1 MNLKQLRYVVE
12 IVRNANHLSAAA
24 EALNTS
30 QPGVSRQIQLLEAE
44 LGFDIFVRVNNRF
57 TGLTEGGEHVFAIA
71 QRALAEVNALRA
83 LKEDLGGGGTSN
95 LIVATTHTQ
104 ARYFLPPI
112 IEGFM
117 ERHPNVRVT
126 LKQGDPSSACEL
138 VAAGEADLALAAEPV
153 RVFPHLVCLPCM
165 EMRRCVIA
173 RAGHP
178 VLDAPDLTLA
188 EIARHPIVTYDRRY
202 SGHWIVMK
210 AFEVEGLE
218 PKIMLSAADADVCKA
233 YVENGLGIAILSC
246 LTYDPKRDPDL
257 RIRDASHLFPSS
269 VVNISL
275 RANTQVR
282 PIILDF
288 IRAVAPHLTPRV
300 VGDAMLAASF
310 SAARSG

>member
-12 IVRNANHLSAAA
+12 IVKNSNHLSAAA

-44 LGFDIFVRVNNRF
+44 LGFAIFVRANNRF

-83 LKEDLGGGGTSN
+83 LKEDMGSGGKGN

-117 ERHPNVRVT
+117 ERHPNVRLT
-126 LKQGDPSSACEL
+126 LKQGDPAYACEL
-138 VAAGEADLALAAEPV
+138 VGAGEADLAIGAEPI
-153 RVFPHLVCLPCM
+153 RVFPQLISLPCA
-165 EMRRCVIA
+165 ELKRSVIA
-173 RAGHP
+173 KAGHP
-178 VLDAPDLTLA
+178 ILEVEPLTLQ
-188 EIARHPIVTYDRRY
+188 EIASHPIVTYDRRY
-202 SGHWIVMK
+202 SGHWIVMQ
-210 AFEVEGLE
+210 AFEQAGLE
-218 PKIMLSAADADVCKA
+218 PKIMLSAVDADVCKA
-233 YVENGLGIAILSC
+233 YVESGLGIAILSS
-246 LTYDPKRDPDL
+246 LTFDPKRDADL
-257 RIRDASHLFPSS
+257 RMRDASHLFPSS

-275 RANTQVR
+275 RANTYLR

-288 IRAVAPHLTPRV
+288 VRAVAPHLTPRV
-300 VGDAMLAASF
+300 VSEAMLAA
-310 SAARSG
+310 AATAKAD